1 MKRSTVFVI
10 VLLLLAI
17 PSYTKE
23 KQDYDQLRWT
33 IIVEGATYKVS
44 EVNDWGW
51 GLGLKI
57 MYGLSP
63 TFGIHVGAVGIPT
76 TKGGYSFRGLALDGG
91 IWFRLPS
98 LKHWLTFEAGL
109 NHIFGDDSD
118 GSLWKAF
125 GAHIG
130 AHATLWLGK
139 HIGLCGRA
147 VFRYWFKKEDS
158 FRSTNATSPSLSA
171 GLAFRF

>member
-1 MKRSTVFVI
+1 VFVI

-23 KQDYDQLRWT
+23 KQDYDHLRWT
-33 IIVEGATYKVS
+33 INVEGTNYKVS

-57 MYGLSP
+57 MYGLSG
-63 TFGIHVGAVGIPT
+63 TFGIHAGAIGIPT
-76 TKGGYSFRGLALDGG
+76 TNGGYSFRGLALDGG

-98 LKHWLTFEAGL
+98 LKHWLTFEAGI

-118 GSLWKAF
+118 GSLWLAT
-125 GAHIG
+125 G
-130 AHATLWLGK
+130 AHAGANATYWLGK
-139 HIGLCGRA
+139 HIGLFGRA
-147 VFRYWFKKEDS
+147 VFRFWFKKEDS
-158 FRSTNATSPSLSA
+158 FRGRNATSPSFSA
-171 GLAFRF
+171 GLALRF